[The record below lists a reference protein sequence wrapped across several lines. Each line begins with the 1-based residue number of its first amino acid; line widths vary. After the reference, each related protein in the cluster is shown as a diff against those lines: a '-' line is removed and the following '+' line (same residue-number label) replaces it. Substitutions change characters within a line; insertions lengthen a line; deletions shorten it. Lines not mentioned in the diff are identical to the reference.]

1 MDLYVACTLCLG
13 LGYVLGRLDG
23 VLRLLRHRDAEINVA
38 QATGH
43 ERVEREISGNFAVKK
58 RKVEIDDSKFVTDL
72 STEGMTSSG
81 KESLG
86 TITQTEDT
94 IGSAASKL
102 AALKGRKG

>member
-1 MDLYVACTLCLG
+1 MTRY
-13 LGYVLGRLDG
+13 
-23 VLRLLRHRDAEINVA
+23 
-38 QATGH
+38 
-43 ERVEREISGNFAVKK
+43 ERVEREAPGNFTVK
-58 RKVEIDDSKFVTDL
+58 RKVQIDDSKFVTDL

-94 IGSAASKL
+94 IGTAASKL

>member
-1 MDLYVACTLCLG
+1 MDHYVACFLCLG

-23 VLRLLRHRDAEINVA
+23 IVRQVRHPLAHSEA
-38 QATGH
+38 QATHSQQRPDVHLAGTPVP
-43 ERVEREISGNFAVKK
+43 RM
-58 RKVEIDDSKFVTDL
+58 RKVVIDDSKFVTDL
-72 STEGMTSSG
+72 STEGMTSAG

>member
-1 MDLYVACTLCLG
+1 MDHYVTCALFFCLG
-13 LGYVLGRLDG
+13 YILGRLDSI
-23 VLRLLRHRDAEINVA
+23 VRLPRSPENNTEVA
-38 QATGH
+38 QVTRY
-43 ERVEREISGNFAVKK
+43 ERLERETPGNFTVK
-58 RKVEIDDSKFVTDL
+58 RKVQIDDSKFVTDL

-94 IGSAASKL
+94 IGTAASKL